1 MGEKALIVNQAKGLS
16 EDKVKPNFYS
26 FIVWLTGTLFYFYE
40 FFLQVAPNV
49 MMPDLTRHFGITA
62 AQFGFL
68 ATAYYIGYAMMQ
80 LPAGTLLDRFGAR
93 RLIVTATLIC
103 ALGSFLT
110 AHANTWA
117 LVELARFATGIG
129 SAFAV
134 LGSFVLAA
142 NWFPT
147 NRFGVLSG
155 FVLTIGMLGAVSGQ
169 HPLAVMVE
177 SIGWRES
184 LDVLTAVGVVYAI
197 LTWFVIQE
205 HKNPMGINKRKV
217 AQSFKELLQNGVK
230 IVRQSQPWL
239 LAAYGLL
246 MFTPT
251 LTLGASW
258 GVGFLMTAYHL
269 SLIKA
274 GSMISFIF
282 IGWAIGC
289 PIFGFISDRIELRK
303 PPLYIASIGGTISLF
318 IMIYIHLPSAWMLG
332 TLMLFFGIFSGAFLS
347 SFSIARELQ
356 PPQATGAALGFMN
369 MAQSLGGAMLPPIVG
384 FILDM
389 LWNGA
394 MQDGN
399 RVYLLRDYQQ
409 ALLIL
414 PLETLCA
421 GALLYFIKETYCKEA
436 E

>member
-1 MGEKALIVNQAKGLS
+1 MQMSQNAMAVSDA
-16 EDKVKPNFYS
+16 VAKPNLYS
-26 FIVWLTGTLFYFYE
+26 LVVWLTGTLFYFYE
-40 FFLQVAPNV
+40 FFIQVAPNV

-62 AQFGFL
+62 VQFGFL
-68 ATAYYIGYAMMQ
+68 ATAYYVGYAMMQ
-80 LPAGTLLDRFGAR
+80 IPAGTLLDRFGAR
-93 RLIVTATLIC
+93 KLIVVATLIC

-110 AHANTWA
+110 AHAHTWA
-117 LVELARFATGIG
+117 LVECARFATGIG
-129 SAFAV
+129 SAFAA
-134 LGSFVLAA
+134 LGSLVLAA
-142 NWFPT
+142 NWFPS

-177 SIGWRES
+177 NIGWRES
-184 LDVLTAVGVVYAI
+184 LDVLTVVGLVYAV
-197 LTWFVIQE
+197 LTWFVIQDD
-205 HKNPMGINKRKV
+205 KNPMSRNRV
-217 AQSFKELLQNGVK
+217 NSSQSFKELLRNVVK
-230 IVRQSQPWL
+230 IICQPQPWL

-258 GVGFLMTAYHL
+258 GVGFLMTAYHM
-269 SLIKA
+269 SLTKA
-274 GSMISFIF
+274 GSMISLIF

-289 PIFGFISDRIELRK
+289 PLFGFISDRIGLRK
-303 PPLYIASIGGTISLF
+303 PPLYIASVGGTISLF
-318 IMIYIHLPSAWMLG
+318 IMIYVHLPSAFMLE

-356 PPQATGAALGFMN
+356 PAKATGAALGFMN

-384 FILDM
+384 FILDL

-394 MQDGN
+394 MQDGD
-399 RVYLLRDYQQ
+399 RVYLLGNYQY

-414 PLETLCA
+414 PLEMLAA
-421 GALLYFIKETYCKEA
+421 GVFLYFIKETHCKEVV
-436 E
+436 

>member
-1 MGEKALIVNQAKGLS
+1 MQVSQNVESTSGTQG
-16 EDKVKPNFYS
+16 KPSVYS
-26 FIVWLTGTLFYFYE
+26 LVVWLTGTLFYFYE
-40 FFLQVAPNV
+40 FFIQVAPNV

-68 ATAYYIGYAMMQ
+68 ATAYYVGYAMMQ
-80 LPAGTLLDRFGAR
+80 IPAGTLLDRFGAR
-93 RLIVTATLIC
+93 RLIVIATLIC

-129 SAFAV
+129 SAFAA
-134 LGSFVLAA
+134 LGSLVLAA

-147 NRFGVLSG
+147 NRFGMLSG
-155 FVLTIGMLGAVSGQ
+155 FVLTLGMLGAVSGQ

-184 LDVLTAVGVVYAI
+184 LDVLTVIGLVYAA
-197 LTWFVIQE
+197 LTWFVIQD
-205 HKNPMGINKRKV
+205 HKNPMNRHKIN
-217 AQSFKELLQNGVK
+217 ASQSFKELLLNVVK
-230 IVRQSQPWL
+230 IIRQPQPWL
-239 LAAYGLL
+239 LAIYGLL

-258 GVGFLMTAYHL
+258 GAGFLMAAYHL
-269 SLIKA
+269 PLTKA
-274 GSMISFIF
+274 GAMISLIF

-289 PIFGFISDRIELRK
+289 PVFGFISDRIRLRK
-303 PPLYIASIGGTISLF
+303 PPLYISSIGGTICLF
-318 IMIYIHLPSAWMLG
+318 IIIYIHMPSTFMLG

-356 PPQATGAALGFMN
+356 PAKATGAALGFMN
-369 MAQSLGGAMLPPIVG
+369 MAQSLGGAILPPVVG
-384 FILDM
+384 LILDL
-389 LWNGA
+389 LWTGT
-394 MQDGN
+394 MQDGG
-399 RVYLLRDYQQ
+399 RVYLLSDYQH

-414 PLETLCA
+414 PLEMLAA
-421 GALLYFIKETYCKEA
+421 GVLLYFIKETHCKEA
-436 E
+436 V